1 MPDKKSQTDSSQTV
15 HNSQSNTQESQSTS
29 KRGIVDKKSV
39 SKQPQSEKQNPQRPS
54 VDKEQDKLKSKDKE
68 RQVTG
73 SATKRAAPVHERPA
87 TTPVPVKSDSQAAAS
102 KPEQNVKERPV
113 TVTKE
118 QSQSDRTKEPVT
130 KSQENVRTQVVR
142 ESRPADKQTSSAV
155 NKHSQATTDI
165 SRQTVQRQKQ
175 TKTVQKKTTN
185 QSTMKKSTSKKGG
198 KK

>member
-1 MPDKKSQTDSSQTV
+1 M
-15 HNSQSNTQESQSTS
+15 
-29 KRGIVDKKSV
+29 
-39 SKQPQSEKQNPQRPS
+39 
-54 VDKEQDKLKSKDKE
+54 
-68 RQVTG
+68 
-73 SATKRAAPVHERPA
+73 HERPA
-87 TTPVPVKSDSQAAAS
+87 TTPVPVKSDSQAAAL
-102 KPEQNVKERPV
+102 KPEQKVKERPV

-118 QSQSDRTKEPVT
+118 QPQSSKSKEPVT

-142 ESRPADKQTSSAV
+142 ESRPADKQASSAV

>member
-1 MPDKKSQTDSSQTV
+1 MNKILKRLLTGVLTLATV
-15 HNSQSNTQESQSTS
+15 F
-29 KRGIVDKKSV
+29 
-39 SKQPQSEKQNPQRPS
+39 
-54 VDKEQDKLKSKDKE
+54 
-68 RQVTG
+68 
-73 SATKRAAPVHERPA
+73 
-87 TTPVPVKSDSQAAAS
+87 
-102 KPEQNVKERPV
+102 
-113 TVTKE
+113 
-118 QSQSDRTKEPVT
+118 KEPVT

-142 ESRPADKQTSSAV
+142 ESRPADKQASSAV

>member
-1 MPDKKSQTDSSQTV
+1 MSQKKDSSKSEVHNSLSSQT
-15 HNSQSNTQESQSTS
+15 QEMQSTS
-29 KRGIVDKKSV
+29 KRGIIDKKSV
-39 SKQPQSEKQNPQRPS
+39 SKQPQSEKQNPQRPI
-54 VDKEQDKLKSKDKE
+54 VDKAQDKQESKYKE
-68 RQVTG
+68 RQSNG

-118 QSQSDRTKEPVT
+118 QPQSSKTKEPVT

-142 ESRPADKQTSSAV
+142 ESRPADKQISLAV
-155 NKHSQATTDI
+155 SKHSQAATDG
-165 SRQTVQRQKQ
+165 SRQTVQRKSQ

-185 QSTMKKSTSKKGG
+185 QSSVKKSTSKKGG